1 MKKVVAFLYLV
12 MVLTL
17 TSAMAKHPQR
27 LSPEEFRA
35 RQQAYLTERIGLT
48 DAEAT
53 KFFPLYF
60 ELQDKKKEVND
71 EYWKLFHRDATKEMS
86 EKECKKFLIQNF
98 DTRIEVAELE
108 KTYID
113 KFLKVISAQKLC
125 KLYMAE
131 ANFHR
136 EMLKGMRHKG
146 KRNK

>member
-1 MKKVVAFLYLV
+1 MKKAALFLYLV
-12 MVLTL
+12 MALSL
-17 TSAMAKHPQR
+17 MSARAHFPQR

-48 DAEAT
+48 DEEAT

-86 EKECKKFLIQNF
+86 EKEFKKFLIKNF

-113 KFLKVISAQKLC
+113 KFLKVISAQKLS